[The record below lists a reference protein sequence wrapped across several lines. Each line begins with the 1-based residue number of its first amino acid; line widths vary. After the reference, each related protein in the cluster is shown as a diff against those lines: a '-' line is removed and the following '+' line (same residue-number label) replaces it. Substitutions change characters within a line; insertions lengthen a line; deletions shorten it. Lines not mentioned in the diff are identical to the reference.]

1 MSKVEHQERF
11 RTDVGTLVGLYQRR
25 GDKEAFREFGNRAEA
40 EGGRKLD
47 KLGLEVLGMLV
58 SSKRL
63 MKLLETK
70 KEKEELTMCKA
81 IDDIY
86 EEGREAGIKEGR
98 EEMGKA
104 IEGIYEE
111 GREKG
116 IREGREE
123 GREDERKNTLRE
135 AARADAAES
144 RAETAESENMRLKNL
159 LDMAGIAY

>member
-1 MSKVEHQERF
+1 
-11 RTDVGTLVGLYQRR
+11 
-25 GDKEAFREFGNRAEA
+25 
-40 EGGRKLD
+40 
-47 KLGLEVLGMLV
+47 LEVLGMLV

-98 EEMGKA
+98 EEMCKA
-104 IEGIYEE
+104 IDDIYEE
-111 GREKG
+111 GKEEG
-116 IREGREE
+116 IKEGREE
-123 GREDERKNTLRE
+123 ERRNTLRE

-144 RAETAESENMRLKNL
+144 RAYTEKNRADIAESDNQRLKKL